1 MRQGKIVALGL
12 CAVMAAVSFASLAL
26 AADDDGN
33 VVYQKKQVVDFGDDT
48 IEGDLTKPDGD
59 VFDARKRA
67 HHSKLIR
74 IRPNFR
80 SEVLQSIRS
89 L

>member
-1 MRQGKIVALGL
+1 MQQRMLLTVGLMVATLSL
-12 CAVMAAVSFASLAL
+12 SVTAAFS
-26 AADDDGN
+26 AADDGN

-74 IRPNFR
+74 IRANFR

>member
-1 MRQGKIVALGL
+1 MRQRWLVALGL
-12 CAVMAAVSFASLAL
+12 CAAAMSTSLSVAV

-74 IRPNFR
+74 IRANFR

>member
-1 MRQGKIVALGL
+1 MQQRMLLTVGLMVATL
-12 CAVMAAVSFASLAL
+12 SLSVTSAFS
-26 AADDDGN
+26 ADDDGN

-74 IRPNFR
+74 IRANFR

>member
-1 MRQGKIVALGL
+1 MQRIVWMTGL
-12 CAVMAAVSFASLAL
+12 LVAVVSLPATHAF

-74 IRPNFR
+74 IRANFR

>member
-1 MRQGKIVALGL
+1 MRHTRSMWTMAVALGL
-12 CAVMAAVSFASLAL
+12 TLGTGGALL

-74 IRPNFR
+74 IRANFR